1 MLRKPIEQH
10 HTSKLCIQ
18 DQRARNSDGRH
29 ITPFG
34 CVPIGAPEI
43 FVPRIGMGEA
53 GISAIVP
60 AIANATPMP
69 QAD

>member
-1 MLRKPIEQH
+1 LEQEKPGGVPTAKIILYIAALEQ
-10 HTSKLCIQ
+10 
-18 DQRARNSDGRH
+18 GE
-29 ITPFG
+29 P
-34 CVPIGAPEI
+34 VPIRNQRDVLRNLEYSTVG
-43 FVPRIGMGEA
+43 GMGEA